1 MTYSWRWAFPGVG
14 RQGWWPVHGTLFR
27 HRRESLNLWLG
38 LWFLQYYFNVVKT
51 IINHPFAN
59 GLYHLF
65 MVIWGWFILV
75 LTTLFFMIFAQHIYN
90 IWWWFTIFRII
101 YHIYHIWEWIT
112 GLVYIPFWRFVSHH
126 IKQVSGDE
134 QSPIFGW
141 CETLDQPPPT
151 PRVPDASQ
159 IPRNE
164 AEKRLWTQAFGKL
177 FPPVFEVIDGDLVVI
192 SWWF

>member
-101 YHIYHIWEWIT
+101 YHIYHIWEWINR
-112 GLVYIPFWRFVSHH
+112 VWYISHFGDLFHITKTSIWRWTIPNIRVMWN
-126 IKQVSGDE
+126 IR
-134 QSPIFGW
+134 PAPA
-141 CETLDQPPPT
+141 PPPGYPML
-151 PRVPDASQ
+151 PRSHGMKQ
-159 IPRNE
+159 RSGYGRR
-164 AEKRLWTQAFGKL
+164 RLGSFFHL
-177 FPPVFEVIDGDLVVI
+177 FLRWLMVI
-192 SWWF
+192 